1 MNGRYQTRQNII
13 QGYPTLLNLH
23 DGVSQHKMS
32 MLLISLFC
40 FPGMCWI
47 LSRGSVWFSQVFG
60 RYIPLEFIN
69 TFFHTIKPYYN
80 MGRGIYS
87 VTAPNCFPYTQ
98 FWPLISFHNL
108 RWLRGICFFERILS
122 YLRLIWSDS
131 ITLDTWI
138 LDSKVR

>member
-47 LSRGSVWFSQVFG
+47 LSWGSVWFGHVFG

-69 TFFHTIKPYYN
+69 TFFHTIKPYYIW
-80 MGRGIYS
+80 GGGGGGS
-87 VTAPNCFPYTQ
+87 
-98 FWPLISFHNL
+98 L
-108 RWLRGICFFERILS
+108 RPD
-122 YLRLIWSDS
+122 RL
-131 ITLDTWI
+131 
-138 LDSKVR
+138 